1 MVSFIEKVVDYI
13 VGIISPK
20 AQLKRTAYRKANQR
34 YVAAKTFRQAGDW
47 FPAWTSVND
56 LLADQNVTI
65 RNRVRDLVR
74 NFPPFKRAT
83 DIIVDYV
90 VGPEITYYPRVRK
103 IDGSLNKKLNQKISD
118 AWMYFCDEADFTG
131 KQHLSEL
138 MRLAKRQECE
148 LGEFILVRRQ
158 VNNGSRYIPLAYQ
171 IYEPDWLTDFNV
183 SGYLNNPVNMG
194 IEHNEKTGK
203 VIAYHFTDPDSYGQS
218 VRIPAEQVIHGYE
231 LKRPTQLRGVSELVT
246 AVMLA
251 HDLGDY
257 MDAEIDAAKIASRYL
272 AFVTTSDIP
281 SFQAGRTSDPETA
294 TDTVSKIEEVE
305 SALIEY
311 LNPGESVTIAHH
323 DRGGSQFESFVKF
336 VIRLISVAINVPY
349 EILSGDYT
357 DLNYTTI
364 RAMRND
370 MQKHFLPMQQRHVKH
385 FCEPIKRDFLE
396 SAVMTGRLKLPNFV
410 FDPWFYYKCYWQP
423 PGLEAIDPLK
433 EGKADIDRID
443 SLLMSPQEVAN
454 RRGRNYEEVLEEIAE
469 AKRMQEEKQL
479 ESKKPST
486 STANNPAAL
495 MEDGDV

>member
-1 MVSFIEKVVDYI
+1 MVSRLGNAIDSFI
-13 VGIISPK
+13 GLFSPK
-20 AQLKRTAYRKANQR
+20 AQYKRKAYRNASKS

-47 FPAWTSVND
+47 APQWTSVND
-56 LLADQNVTI
+56 LLSDANTTI

-74 NFPPFKRAT
+74 NFPPFKRSI

-90 VGPEITYYPRVRK
+90 VGSEIVYYPRVRK
-103 IDGSLNKKLNQKISD
+103 IDNSLNERLNRKITD
-118 AWMYFCDEADFTG
+118 AWNYFCEEADYTG
-131 KQHLSEL
+131 KQELGEL

-148 LGEFILVRRQ
+148 CGEFLLVRRQ
-158 VNNGSRYIPLAYQ
+158 ISDKSRYLPLAYQ
-171 IYEPDWLTDFNV
+171 IYEPDWLTDYNV
-183 SGYLNNPVNMG
+183 TGWRDNPVTMG
-194 IEHNEKTGK
+194 IEHNEITGK
-203 VIAYHFTDPDSYGQS
+203 VIAYHFTDPDSFGKS
-218 VRIPAEQVIHGYE
+218 VRFPAEQVIHGYE

-251 HDLGDY
+251 HDLSDY

-281 SFQAGRTSDPETA
+281 SFQSGRTSDPETV
-294 TDTVSKIEEVE
+294 TDTVSKLEEIE

-311 LNPGESVTIAHH
+311 LNPGESVEIAKHE
-323 DRGGSQFESFVKF
+323 RGGNQFESFVKF
-336 VIRLISVAINVPY
+336 VIRLIAVAINVPY

-357 DLNYTTI
+357 ELNYTTI

-370 MQKHFLPMQQRHVKH
+370 MQKHFLPMQRRHTKH
-385 FCEPIKRDFLE
+385 FCEPIKKDFLE

-423 PGLEAIDPLK
+423 PGLDPIDPLK

-454 RRGRNYEEVLEEIAE
+454 RRGRNYEEILEEIAE

-479 ESKKPST
+479 TVKPIST

-495 MEDGDV
+495 MDLEE

>member
-1 MVSFIEKVVDYI
+1 MSKLGNAIDSLI
-13 VGIISPK
+13 GIFSPK
-20 AQLKRTAYRKANQR
+20 AQFKRKAYRNASKS

-47 FPAWTSVND
+47 SPAWQSVND
-56 LLADQNVTI
+56 LLADANTTV

-74 NFPPFKRAT
+74 NFPPFKRSV

-103 IDGSLNKKLNQKISD
+103 IDGSLNEKLNRKIND
-118 AWMYFCDEADFTG
+118 AWDYFSEEADYSG

-148 LGEFILVRRQ
+148 CGEFILVRRQ
-158 VNNGSRYIPLAYQ
+158 ITNGNRFIPLAYQ

-183 SGYLNNPVNMG
+183 TGWKNNPVSMG
-194 IEHNEKTGK
+194 IEHNETSGQ
-203 VIAYHFTDPDSYGQS
+203 VIAYHFTDPDSYGKS
-218 VRIPAEQVIHGYE
+218 IRILADQVIHGYE

-251 HDLGDY
+251 HDLSDY

-272 AFVTTSDIP
+272 AFVTSSDIP
-281 SFQAGRTSDPETA
+281 SFQSGRTTDPETA
-294 TDTVSKIEEVE
+294 TDTVSKIEEIE

-311 LNPGESVTIAHH
+311 LNPGETVEIAKH
-323 DRGGSQFESFVKF
+323 DRGGSQFEAFVKF

-370 MQKHFLPMQQRHVKH
+370 MQKHFLPMQKRQVNH
-385 FCEPIKRDFLE
+385 FCEPIKKDFLE
-396 SAVMTGRLKLPNFV
+396 SCVMAGRLKLPNFI

-443 SLLMSPQEVAN
+443 NLLMSPQEVAN
-454 RRGRNYEEVLEEIAE
+454 RRGRNYEEILEEIAE
-469 AKRMQEEKQL
+469 AKRMQEEKKL
-479 ESKKPST
+479 TAKSTST

-495 MEDGDV
+495 MDSEE